1 VIDAISPRELEWF
14 ERWIEQDHLV
24 RSADAA
30 RRVVILHPGTRW
42 RARGASRAELP
53 YENGPDDARASD
65 EQQRLLEECL
75 YETVGPRARCSF
87 ALYAGFLTEGDDGRS
102 DGFDEPSGTW
112 HRGRL
117 NYVLFSGELHES
129 AYSGVDQ
136 RWGSGRPFVVGATIP
151 MVDLSYLWTEDR
163 SVLVASPPD
172 TAGTIV
178 VGPDT
183 LLDRLISL
191 PELHARE
198 WLVSA

>member
-1 VIDAISPRELEWF
+1 M
-14 ERWIEQDHLV
+14 
-24 RSADAA
+24 
-30 RRVVILHPGTRW
+30 
-42 RARGASRAELP
+42 
-53 YENGPDDARASD
+53 
-65 EQQRLLEECL
+65 
-75 YETVGPRARCSF
+75 
-87 ALYAGFLTEGDDGRS
+87 
-102 DGFDEPSGTW
+102 
-112 HRGRL
+112 
-117 NYVLFSGELHES
+117 LFSGELHES